1 MFSFWGGGKYTI
13 RNCYYLTLTMKQG
26 IITTVPAKAPKK
38 FTKAKGYSMLQTE
51 VQNPGRASG
60 SLFPVE
66 LSPRAVMVAL
76 IQEHEP

>member
-1 MFSFWGGGKYTI
+1 
-13 RNCYYLTLTMKQG
+13 MKLG
-26 IITTVPAKAPKK
+26 ITTNVEAKAPKTFAK
-38 FTKAKGYSMLQTE
+38 TKGYSMLQTE